1 MTQPDDLKRLVRR
14 AFDAAVAAGHPGEV
28 TRAAMARLDS
38 APTAVIAVGKAA
50 ASMAQAV
57 RDSGCDAPGILVTT
71 DESFAEVDTLGG
83 LVFAIAGF
91 AETFLRRG
99 KPPILAA
106 MLGLLV
112 AAYMAVSPNIFRNW
126 SSQNRSVIPAR

>member
-1 MTQPDDLKRLVRR
+1 MTQPDDMKCLVRR

-57 RDSGCDAPGILVTT
+57 RD
-71 DESFAEVDTLGG
+71 
-83 LVFAIAGF
+83 AG
-91 AETFLRRG
+91 
-99 KPPILAA
+99 
-106 MLGLLV
+106 
-112 AAYMAVSPNIFRNW
+112 
-126 SSQNRSVIPAR
+126 